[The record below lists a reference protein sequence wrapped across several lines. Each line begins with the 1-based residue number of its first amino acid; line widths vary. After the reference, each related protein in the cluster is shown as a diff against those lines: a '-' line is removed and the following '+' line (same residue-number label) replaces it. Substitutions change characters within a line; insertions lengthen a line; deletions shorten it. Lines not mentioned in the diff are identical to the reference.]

1 MSQATTTETPRVGDR
16 ITTVPVRRRELRRL
30 LRPVLMLGG
39 IAVVIVG
46 SLLFWLSSG
55 RVVSIDNAYVQVDK
69 VAVATD
75 VSGLV
80 ASVDVAEHQTVKA
93 GQVLFRL
100 DDAPFKIAVDRAA
113 AGLASARNELESQK
127 SSYQQKQDE
136 IQLLQADQTF
146 FDREFKRQ
154 ADLSS
159 HGAAT
164 NQQLDLSQHQADTA
178 RRKLAASQHEL
189 AALGAELSGQPA
201 LAVEQQP
208 RYLAAKAML
217 DTAQYNLGRTVVHS
231 PDNGIVAN
239 VPSLRPGQYLAAGTP
254 GFSLIETDRIWVSA
268 NPKETELTYVQP
280 NQPVDV
286 TVDTYPGVVWKGAVE
301 SVSPAS
307 AAEFSML
314 PAQNSSGNWVKVVQR
329 IPLRVRIQRQDGQ
342 PILRAGM
349 SVETDIDTG
358 HQRHLSDLFGWF

>member
-1 MSQATTTETPRVGDR
+1 MLMSRSTRSR
-16 ITTVPVRRRELRRL
+16 
-30 LRPVLMLGG
+30 LRPTC
-39 IAVVIVG
+39 
-46 SLLFWLSSG
+46 
-55 RVVSIDNAYVQVDK
+55 RVWSPR
-69 VAVATD
+69 
-75 VSGLV
+75 S
-80 ASVDVAEHQTVKA
+80 

-100 DDAPFKIAVDRAA
+100 DDTPFKIAVDRAA
-113 AGLASARNELESQK
+113 ANLASARNELESQK

-136 IQLLQADQTF
+136 IQLLQADQAF

-164 NQQLDLSQHQADTA
+164 NQQLELSQHQADTA

-189 AALGAELSGQPA
+189 AALGAELSGKPD
-201 LAVEQQP
+201 LPVEQQP

-217 DTAQYNLGRTVVHS
+217 DAAQYDLGRTVVHA

-254 GFSLIETDRIWVSA
+254 AFSLIETDRIWVSA

-280 NQPVDV
+280 NQPVNV
-286 TVDTYPGVVWKGAVE
+286 TVDTYPGVVWKGTVE

-329 IPLRVRIQRQDGQ
+329 IPLRVRLQREDGQ

-358 HQRHLSDLFGWF
+358 HKRHLSDLFGWF

>member
-1 MSQATTTETPRVGDR
+1 MVDDGAVGARTKLSRAPAKSATRFVRPLLLVLG
-16 ITTVPVRRRELRRL
+16 PVVAGAAATGLYL
-30 LRPVLMLGG
+30 NG
-39 IAVVIVG
+39 
-46 SLLFWLSSG
+46 G

-80 ASVDVAEHQTVKA
+80 AAVDVSEHQTVKA

-100 DDAPFKIAVDRAA
+100 DDAPFKIAVERAA
-113 AGLASARNELESQK
+113 ANLSSARNELESQK

-136 IQLLQADQTF
+136 IQLLQADQAF
-146 FDREFKRQ
+146 FDKEFKRQ
-154 ADLSS
+154 AELSA

-189 AALGAELSGQPA
+189 AALGAELSGQPD
-201 LAVEQQP
+201 LPVEQQP

-217 DTAQYNLGRTVVHS
+217 DTAQYDLGRTVVRA

-239 VPSLRPGQYLAAGTP
+239 VSSLRPGQYLAAGTP
-254 GFSLIETDRIWVSA
+254 GFSLVETDHIWVAA

-286 TVDTYPGVVWKGAVE
+286 TVDTYPGVTWKGTVE

-329 IPLRVRIQRQDGQ
+329 IPMRVRLQRQDGQ

-349 SVETDIDTG
+349 SVVADIDTG
-358 HQRHLSDLFGWF
+358 HKRHLRDLFGGLL

>member
-1 MSQATTTETPRVGDR
+1 MVDDGSVGSR
-16 ITTVPVRRRELRRL
+16 AKISVAPPKSLTRFV
-30 LRPVLMLGG
+30 RPVLLVLGPVV
-39 IAVVIVG
+39 AVAAAVG
-46 SLLFWLSSG
+46 FYVTGG
-55 RVVSIDNAYVQVDK
+55 RYVSVDNAYVQVDK

-80 ASVDVAEHQTVKA
+80 ASVDVAEHQTVKR
-93 GQVLFRL
+93 GDVLFRL
-100 DDAPFKIAVDRAA
+100 DDAPFTIAVERAA

-136 IQLLQADQTF
+136 IQLLQADQVF

-189 AALGAELSGQPA
+189 GALAAELSGQPD

-217 DTAQYNLGRTVVHS
+217 DTAQYNLGRTVVRA

-239 VPSLRPGQYLAAGTP
+239 VSSLRPGQYLAAGTP
-254 GFSLIETDRIWVSA
+254 GFSLVETDRIWVSA

-286 TVDTYPGVVWKGAVE
+286 TVDTYPGVVWKGTVE

-329 IPLRVRIQRQDGQ
+329 IPMRVRIQHQDGQ
-342 PILRAGM
+342 PVLRAGM
-349 SVETDIDTG
+349 SVETEIDTG
-358 HQRHLSDLFGWF
+358 HKRHLSDLFGGLF

>member
-1 MSQATTTETPRVGDR
+1 MVDGSVGTR
-16 ITTVPVRRRELRRL
+16 AKISLAPPKSRTRL
-30 LRPVLMLGG
+30 IRPVLLVLGPVA
-39 IAVVIVG
+39 AVAAATALYLMG
-46 SLLFWLSSG
+46 G

-69 VAVATD
+69 VSVATD

-80 ASVDVAEHQTVKA
+80 ASVDVKEHETVTA

-100 DDAPFKIAVDRAA
+100 DDTPFKIAVERAA
-113 AGLASARNELESQK
+113 AGLAGARNELESMK
-127 SSYQQKQDE
+127 ASYQQKQDE
-136 IQLLQADQTF
+136 IQLLQADQAF

-189 AALGAELSGQPA
+189 AALAAELSGRPD
-201 LAVEQQP
+201 LPVEQQP

-217 DTAQYNLGRTVVHS
+217 DTANYDLSRTLVHA

-239 VPSLRPGQYLAAGTP
+239 VPSLRPGQYMAAGTP
-254 GFSLIETDRIWVSA
+254 GFALVETDRIWVTA
-268 NPKETELTYVQP
+268 NPKETELTYVRRD
-280 NQPVDV
+280 QPVDI
-286 TVDTYPGVVWKGAVE
+286 TVDTYPGTTWKGIVD

-329 IPLRVRIQRQDGQ
+329 IPMRIRIERQPGQ
-342 PILRAGM
+342 PDLRAGM
-349 SVETDIDTG
+349 SVVANIDTG
-358 HQRHLSDLFGWF
+358 HRRHLSDLFGGLF